1 MSDPLDRFSRPGFEG
16 VSSHEERRDR
26 KSDFETSEDERRTKI
41 GTLKKKAVNASSKLK
56 HTLKKKGN
64 RRKSDSRVISV
75 SIEDV
80 RDVEEVEAVDAFR
93 KTLIMEELLPER
105 HDDYH
110 MMLRFLKA
118 RKFDIEKAKHM
129 WAEMLKW
136 RKDYGVDTI
145 LEDFKYTELNEV
157 LCNYPHGYH
166 GVDKEGRP
174 VYIERIGKVDPNKL
188 MQVTNLDRYVRYHV
202 QEFEK
207 SFATKFPA
215 CTVAAKRFIDSTT
228 TIIDVQGGNF
238 SLTNTIARDLI
249 MRLQKIDGDNYPET
263 LNQMFIVNAG
273 TGFRLLWNTAKSF
286 LDPKTSSKIH
296 VLGNKY
302 HSRILELIDAS
313 ELPEFLG
320 GTCRCPNE
328 GGCLRSDKGPWKDPK
343 ILERVS
349 NGEARYVRQI
359 VKVPNSDRKI
369 IAYTKPLYR
378 GVKGGDVSTAESGSE
393 AEETDASKT
402 LSFTHSKL
410 TTVSEDAAKIARK
423 ISFQDGFLEHDEIAP
438 MVDKAVDEGWKNEL
452 SYRRSLSFKGKSTL
466 PEKPKSPGLVDAER
480 YNISSMLATFLM
492 TLIAIVLSWTPLV
505 KKDLSDSIPV
515 SSHSPNKEEES
526 TQAEVV
532 SSLVKKLSE
541 LEEKVGALQVK
552 PSEMPTEKAELLNA
566 AIFRV
571 DALEAELIAT
581 KKALHEALMRQ
592 EELQSYIDRQEAAKR
607 KKKKF
612 W

>member
-93 KTLIMEELLPER
+93 KTLIMEELLPKR
-105 HDDYH
+105 HDEYH

-188 MQVTNLDRYVRYHV
+188 
-202 QEFEK
+202 
-207 SFATKFPA
+207 
-215 CTVAAKRFIDSTT
+215 I
-228 TIIDVQGGNF
+228 QGGNF

-320 GTCRCPNE
+320 GTCRCPE
-328 GGCLRSDKGPWKDPK
+328 TKFCKTISRRHFFVTREVYKSVGLKCFEQLLEVKYLLPKEKDF
-343 ILERVS
+343 
-349 NGEARYVRQI
+349 ATYM
-359 VKVPNSDRKI
+359 
-369 IAYTKPLYR
+369 
-378 GVKGGDVSTAESGSE
+378 STDLSE
-393 AEETDASKT
+393 ACACIMRSPSMPAPD
-402 LSFTHSKL
+402 LYLDFTCM
-410 TTVSEDAAKIARK
+410 R
-423 ISFQDGFLEHDEIAP
+423 
-438 MVDKAVDEGWKNEL
+438 DK
-452 SYRRSLSFKGKSTL
+452 
-466 PEKPKSPGLVDAER
+466 
-480 YNISSMLATFLM
+480 
-492 TLIAIVLSWTPLV
+492 
-505 KKDLSDSIPV
+505 
-515 SSHSPNKEEES
+515 
-526 TQAEVV
+526 
-532 SSLVKKLSE
+532 
-541 LEEKVGALQVK
+541 
-552 PSEMPTEKAELLNA
+552 
-566 AIFRV
+566 
-571 DALEAELIAT
+571 
-581 KKALHEALMRQ
+581 
-592 EELQSYIDRQEAAKR
+592 AKR
-607 KKKKF
+607 KTSMYIIYEELDPFSLVADELSILANRLRAMVVAEVLCFFTIAVSLLYIYQYLQKQIKLIFKKKKKNG
-612 W
+612 